1 MRCNIYT
8 YEHPRVGYFL
18 RKYIAT
24 NSPQGVFA
32 DSLYPYHQQN
42 QLVLVCKMVQIAIP
56 TVETRNIIL
65 WNYVE
70 SGTINRPLRLR
81 NQLGKIYKQTT
92 TCGLFIIQNVW
103 QQTFR
108 NIHFLRKYMA
118 ANTPQGVFA
127 DLSRP
132 HHNQKQLVLV
142 CKMVR
147 IAIPTVEIR
156 NTISGRFVES
166 GTINRPLRLRNQ
178 RGKIQQRIHHKAYLP
193 IHRAHIINKTNWV

>member
-32 DSLYPYHQQN
+32 N
-42 QLVLVCKMVQIAIP
+42 
-56 TVETRNIIL
+56 
-65 WNYVE
+65 
-70 SGTINRPLRLR
+70 
-81 NQLGKIYKQTT
+81 
-92 TCGLFIIQNVW
+92 
-103 QQTFR
+103 
-108 NIHFLRKYMA
+108 
-118 ANTPQGVFA
+118 
-127 DLSRP
+127 LSRP

-156 NTISGRFVES
+156 NTILWVFVDTGTINRPLRLRNQRGKIYKQTTTCGLFMIQNVWQQTFRNIHFLRKYMAANTPQGVGADSSRPFFNPNQMVLMYRNDANCDTISGNFGES

-178 RGKIQQRIHHKAYLP
+178 RGKIHQRTHRKTYLP
-193 IHRAHIINKTNWV
+193 IHRTHITIKNNWV